1 MSQQNPHQFQPQG
14 PAAYDSPQPPPP
26 GGPVSP
32 GEPGAKPAKV
42 RNTIA
47 IVALA
52 AAIAGFVFAVVEG
65 AYILGWVLLP
75 IAFVLSLVALFQRD
89 KPKKMALAA
98 LIIVIVG
105 TVAGAIAF
113 MSSAARVIDD
123 AFSGGEVTATAPVA
137 PVAPGGDGQGGE
149 APAGVPAGEPAEAD
163 RGTRQNPHPLGTTLS
178 NDDWQVTVNSVD
190 LDANAKIAAENPFN
204 DEPDAGHTYALVNL
218 TLTYLGDDSSTP
230 MAVTV
235 SYVTSAGNVINE
247 HDKSVVTPDEL
258 GYNELYTGASVT
270 GNTALHIPK
279 DDQGVLRL
287 NLGLFG
293 DDVFVALR

>member
-14 PAAYDSPQPPPP
+14 PAAYASPQPPPP

-113 MSSAARVIDD
+113 LSSAARVNDA
-123 AFSGGEVTATAPVA
+123 AFSGGEVAATAPPHVRA
-137 PVAPGGDGQGGE
+137 GQPDPHLSGRRLQHADGGH
-149 APAGVPAGEPAEAD
+149 
-163 RGTRQNPHPLGTTLS
+163 RQLC
-178 NDDWQVTVNSVD
+178 
-190 LDANAKIAAENPFN
+190 
-204 DEPDAGHTYALVNL
+204 DECRQR
-218 TLTYLGDDSSTP
+218 
-230 MAVTV
+230 
-235 SYVTSAGNVINE
+235 
-247 HDKSVVTPDEL
+247 
-258 GYNELYTGASVT
+258 
-270 GNTALHIPK
+270 
-279 DDQGVLRL
+279 DQRT
-287 NLGLFG
+287 
-293 DDVFVALR
+293 